1 MSKVSDYRYAVDVE
15 AYRKDTPSLIMRFLE
30 SESVNDRSPNTI
42 KQHYYTLKGFYKFV
56 SWRAG
61 RCGKDCHRLDEIQ
74 DFDFSKVDENMI
86 LVCRKQNIEDYRAY
100 MRKKDDPTDP
110 NPDAPTINK
119 KATARVKVYC
129 IKDFYRFLHEN
140 EYLSRNVMEY
150 VHVESKDNTDETKH
164 AIALELDEVAAL
176 LGSTREAHR
185 ERDLCILVMFLTTGM
200 RLNELVNLNVCDIK
214 FGEDMLINIR
224 RGKGSKT
231 RVIPMNVQ
239 CANQVKRYLAIRQ
252 KQVDEQNLNELP
264 NGNNPLFLSQ
274 ENHRI
279 SRRRVQS
286 IVERAITAAGLGGKN
301 YSTHK
306 LRHTAATLLYNNGAD
321 LNLLKSIL
329 GHNTIQTTTIYAHP
343 DIEARRAA
351 IDLNP
356 IAKIDLGALE
366 TINAARKLFPLEEED
381 GNQTSKEGD

>member
-1 MSKVSDYRYAVDVE
+1 
-15 AYRKDTPSLIMRFLE
+15 
-30 SESVNDRSPNTI
+30 
-42 KQHYYTLKGFYKFV
+42 
-56 SWRAG
+56 
-61 RCGKDCHRLDEIQ
+61 
-74 DFDFSKVDENMI
+74 
-86 LVCRKQNIEDYRAY
+86 
-100 MRKKDDPTDP
+100 
-110 NPDAPTINK
+110 
-119 KATARVKVYC
+119 
-129 IKDFYRFLHEN
+129 
-140 EYLSRNVMEY
+140 
-150 VHVESKDNTDETKH
+150 
-164 AIALELDEVAAL
+164 
-176 LGSTREAHR
+176 
-185 ERDLCILVMFLTTGM
+185 
-200 RLNELVNLNVCDIK
+200 
-214 FGEDMLINIR
+214 MLINIR

-239 CANQVKRYLAIRQ
+239 CANQVKRYLTIRQ